1 MTTTLATLQHLRS
14 NILGNFPLDL
24 EPGQIAFNIA
34 EGNFDAV
41 KENYNIFMFV
51 GDGSSHRLTEE
62 GTAVTTSGTP
72 GKGWVRYALAGRYV
86 SGGSI
91 FGNLNIK
98 GGALKVEAF
107 NGTPGELVVPT
118 QNVAPSISTNTAS
131 IRFDT
136 AKSIL
141 QAWNGVKW
149 DTTSK
154 VTVSTTSPVN
164 PSNGDMWLDTTDAAN
179 PALLVYVVPSSG
191 PAGWKTTS
199 GATGAT
205 ALQPGNGV
213 TSNDL
218 NQIDII
224 NPGDY

>member
-1 MTTTLATLQHLRS
+1 MTLATLQQLRS
-14 NILGNFPLDL
+14 STLGTYPPNL

-34 EGNFDAV
+34 EGNFD
-41 KENYNIFMFV
+41 ENREDYNIYMFV
-51 GDGSSHRLTEE
+51 GNGSNIRVSEDGTVIAAGGEAGR
-62 GTAVTTSGTP
+62 
-72 GKGWVRYALAGRYV
+72 GWVRYSLAGRYQQ
-86 SGGSI
+86 GGNI
-91 FGNLNIK
+91 YGNLNIK

-107 NGTPGELVVPT
+107 NGIPGELVVPT
-118 QNVAPSISTNTAS
+118 ENVAPSVSTNTAS

-136 AKSIL
+136 TKSIL
-141 QAWNGVKW
+141 QAWNGIKW

-154 VTVSTTSPVN
+154 VTVSDTAPAN
-164 PSNGDMWLDTTDAAN
+164 PSNGDMWLNVTDSAQ
-179 PALLVYVVPSSG
+179 PTLYVYVVPTAG
-191 PAGWKTTS
+191 PAAWKSTV

-213 TSNDL
+213 SANDQ